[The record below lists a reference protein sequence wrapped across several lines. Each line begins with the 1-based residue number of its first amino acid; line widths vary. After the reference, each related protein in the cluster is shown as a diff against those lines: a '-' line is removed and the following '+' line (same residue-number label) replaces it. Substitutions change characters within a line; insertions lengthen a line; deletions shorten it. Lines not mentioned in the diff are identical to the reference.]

1 MLHNCSGNILLFLL
15 DGLLLG
21 VSIVDVDD
29 EQSWNKMWRSAA
41 RDVIHV
47 TNISVHLSSHVISA
61 VSVFLVGGGA
71 DGAGA
76 DIPAEVDEGVG
87 AGAILLSLPHCFLGA
102 YHPFGLLIQPE

>member
-29 EQSWNKMWRSAA
+29 EQSWNKMWQSAA
-41 RDVIHV
+41 CDVIHV

-87 AGAILLSLPHCFLGA
+87 AGATLLPLPHCFSGA
-102 YHPFGLLIQPE
+102 YHPFGLLIQLE